1 MCDSTQTPDH
11 RERLAE
17 KIRARTNDGDD
28 ILHYLFGVFYD
39 QDDPNI
45 LHGHRLQ
52 ATRMLVKHGHL
63 SPFALEMVKEMP
75 SDTGRKADREEARSD
90 SKLAERIRRVTND
103 GDDIVDYL
111 LDTMNGK
118 DSSSRKRVPHNARL
132 AATRELLKR
141 GYDYECV
148 HDAAASVPAPVAS
161 DAPAPQDEDRI
172 EQSSDNSEEG
182 AEYIPSPEEE
192 ARMQVAI
199 EKIKRIIEEEAS
211 SKREEEPSGRRI
223 DYSMW
228 EIIRNQPQPVITK
241 EHARIGAALF
251 REAVAKQR
259 LWRESNVKIPTRNDH
274 NNYDDG

>member
-75 SDTGRKADREEARSD
+75 SDTGRRADREEARSD
-90 SKLAERIRRVTND
+90 SKLAERIRRVTSD

-111 LDTMNGK
+111 LDTMSGK

-132 AATRELLKR
+132 AAARELLKR

-148 HDAAASVPAPVAS
+148 HAAAASVTPEVRPEPDSTES
-161 DAPAPQDEDRI
+161 DQLSI
-172 EQSSDNSEEG
+172 DNSELKIDEEPIDYLAIVKRVVESLG
-182 AEYIPSPEEE
+182 PVEEE
-192 ARMQVAI
+192 
-199 EKIKRIIEEEAS
+199 EED
-211 SKREEEPSGRRI
+211 PGYTP

-228 EIIRNQPQPVITK
+228 DMIEYPPLSEISD
-241 EHARIGAALF
+241 EHAEIGAALF
-251 REAVAKQR
+251 HEAVERDRAWKRANAK
-259 LWRESNVKIPTRNDH
+259 NPTPARSDNSA
-274 NNYDDG
+274 YDDG

>member
-39 QDDPNI
+39 QDDPSI

-63 SPFALEMVKEMP
+63 SPFALEMVREMP
-75 SDTGRKADREEARSD
+75 SDTGRRADREEARSD
-90 SKLAERIRRVTND
+90 SKLAERIRRMTSD

-132 AATRELLKR
+132 AAARELLKR

-148 HDAAASVPAPVAS
+148 HDTAASVPAPIEF
-161 DAPAPQDEDRI
+161 DA
-172 EQSSDNSEEG
+172 G
-182 AEYIPSPEEE
+182 AESGQPTTENPEAKTDDREL
-192 ARMQVAI
+192 
-199 EKIKRIIEEEAS
+199 KTD
-211 SKREEEPSGRRI
+211 EEEPV
-223 DYSMW
+223 DYLAIVKRVVESLGPVEEEEEDPGYTPDLSMW
-228 EIIRNQPQPVITK
+228 DEILNQPEPYISD
-241 EHARIGAALF
+241 EHAEIGAALF
-251 REAVAKQR
+251 HEAVERDR
-259 LWRESNVKIPTRNDH
+259 LWKKANAKNPTPTRNDH
-274 NNYDDG
+274 STYDDG